1 MGWIFASMY
10 TYNSQLPLGVNLLI
24 SCTCLFVDEDK
35 LAAVEHELK
44 QVSTEIQKLTKRKSE
59 LIAFRDRLKDRM
71 NLEKSKQLAD
81 KNWDR
86 TGKLYSREVVDLYH
100 ATHSS
105 DIIHAV
111 LFYCQFRLHL
121 CHPIG
126 SFA

>member
-1 MGWIFASMY
+1 MY
-10 TYNSQLPLGVNLLI
+10 TYNYSQLTVGVNLLLFTVI

-44 QVSTEIQKLTKRKSE
+44 QVSTEIQKLSKRKNE

-86 TGKLYSREVVDLYH
+86 TGKLYSRELGLP
-100 ATHSS
+100 S
-105 DIIHAV
+105 
-111 LFYCQFRLHL
+111 
-121 CHPIG
+121 
-126 SFA
+126 